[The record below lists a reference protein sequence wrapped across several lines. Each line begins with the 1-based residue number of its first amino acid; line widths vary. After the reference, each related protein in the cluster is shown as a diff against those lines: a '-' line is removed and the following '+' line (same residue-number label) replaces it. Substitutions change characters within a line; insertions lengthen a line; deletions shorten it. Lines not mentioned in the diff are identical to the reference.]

1 MVLGSRECLCIADAA
16 VYFGVSKKTLQN
28 AVASNPDR
36 FVKKDGRIMV
46 PLNYKAPL
54 AHEAERLYFECLD
67 LYETDWRMA
76 KEIAKWEHSN
86 CQKTIERY
94 YNYLKYFKFARLA
107 QAKNIIEALKYLKA
121 STLLSYAS

>member
-1 MVLGSRECLCIADAA
+1 MVLDAKECLNIADAA

-28 AVASNPDR
+28 AVASNPSR
-36 FVKKDGRIMV
+36 FVKKEGHMMV

-54 AHEAERLYFECLD
+54 AAEAERLYFECLD

-94 YNYLKYFKFARLA
+94 YNYLKYFKFCHLA